1 MKKALVIILALA
13 VVGGFFGYRMYNK
26 PHKDMTAAESDLK
39 VSAED
44 LLSSFENDEANAN
57 EKYNDKVV
65 EVSGTVADV
74 SKDEDGNTKV
84 TLDAGDPLGGVIC
97 QLDNL
102 SDHKRLEFPL
112 GEKVAFKGLCTGY
125 LMDVV
130 LVRCVEVQ

>member
-26 PHKDMTAAESDLK
+26 PHKDMTSAESDLK
-39 VSAED
+39 IDAAE
-44 LLSSFENDEANAN
+44 LLSSFENDEATAN

-65 EVSGTVADV
+65 EVSGTVSDV
-74 SKDEDGNTKV
+74 STDEDGNIKV
-84 TLDAGDPLGGVIC
+84 TLDAGNPLGGVIC

-102 SDHKRLEFPL
+102 SEHKRTEFPT
-112 GEKVAFKGLCTGY
+112 GEKVSFKGLCTGY